1 MSGGRLEFKVG
12 LFVIVLLGL
21 AAVMSIKFSETGF
34 GLRDTYSLTLRTSNA
49 GNIIRD
55 SPVLMS
61 GVKIGYVDSFD
72 LTEDG
77 S

>member
-34 GLRDTYSLTLRTSNA
+34 GLRPTFLADAAVSSRIRAATIHTLR
-49 GNIIRD
+49 
-55 SPVLMS
+55 
-61 GVKIGYVDSFD
+61 
-72 LTEDG
+72 
-77 S
+77 